1 MKIFSLALLTLLL
14 GALWTG
20 SQGIS
25 FRSSHSTC
33 CYKDTFFW
41 QTIPARFIKS
51 YQETPSHCSHRAVRV
66 ELSGGKKVCVDP
78 KLSWFQQYRQQKDSA
93 PTSTV
98 ELSGGKKVCVDP
110 KLSWF
115 QQYRQQKDSAPTST

>member
-25 FRSSHSTC
+25 FRSSYSTC
-33 CYKDTFFW
+33 CYKDMFVW
-41 QTIPARFIKS
+41 WKIPALHIKS

-66 ELSGGKKVCVDP
+66 ELWKGKKVCVAP
-78 KLSWFQQYRQQKDSA
+78 ELGWFQQYRQQKDSA
-93 PTSTV
+93 GTST
-98 ELSGGKKVCVDP
+98 
-110 KLSWF
+110 
-115 QQYRQQKDSAPTST
+115 